1 MNEYLARLIAVL
13 IGYSFG
19 CIQFAYIFGK
29 AIKHID
35 IRQYGSGNAGTTNVI
50 RVMGLKWGLITLTCD
65 ILKAVAGVLV
75 CALIFGY
82 DQKYLLLWTGVG
94 VVLGH
99 NYPFYMQFKGGKG
112 VAAMIGIFLA
122 ADFRMLLIAGIPSLF
137 VLYFSR
143 YMSLASLTYMVLL
156 VVCAICFYHGA
167 PHGLEV
173 ILLTSGLAASTFWRH
188 RANIKRLLNGTEN
201 RLGSGKKAGTQSKKE

>member
-188 RANIKRLLNGTEN
+188 RANIKRLLNGT
-201 RLGSGKKAGTQSKKE
+201 KKE